1 MDSMSQLEQISFTGP
16 DLRTPNGGLAG
27 LPRLPHEA
35 NWTSGFGG
43 GGRMG
48 ALIRAFDWSR
58 SPLGPIESWP
68 SSLIEMVRICLRSRF
83 QLAIYWGPHLVL
95 LYNDAEREVLGAMH
109 PRVLGMPAAEILT
122 DMWDVVGPMLRGV
135 LDGGVATWSVD
146 QALRLNRYGF
156 VEEAFFTYSYS
167 PIADGDRVGGVLLVS
182 FETTDRV
189 FAERRLRTLREL
201 AAETAKAQNAGEAC
215 TRAALVL
222 AGNKSDLP
230 FCLLYLTDREG
241 EPRLCASTGIAVAP
255 DPDLWPLRPVALGQQ
270 AECVEDL
277 PSLFAGGEAPPSRTA
292 LVLPIAQAGLGAT
305 GWLVAGVSDLQ
316 ALNEAYRGFFELVA
330 AQISTAIAAARALEE
345 ERGRA
350 HAHQAQEQA
359 LRRAHDELEER
370 VRARTRELSLA
381 NTNLVQQVARRRQ
394 VEEGRTDLRRRLV
407 HAQEEEHRRIARELH
422 DDLTQR
428 LAVLAI
434 DAGMLEQLPGCPV
447 GVEERAR
454 GMREQLIALS
464 DGVHSLSRQLHPSIV
479 DELGV
484 VDALRAECQSLGQR
498 DAIAVRFVVHDV
510 PNALDREVA
519 LCVYRVT
526 QEALRNV
533 ARHAKTR
540 KASVR
545 LFATDR
551 HLMLRVRDR
560 GVGFDVVSRGKLGLG
575 LESMRER
582 ARLIRARLVV
592 ESRRGQG
599 TNVSLRVPLPGSR
612 T

>member
-1 MDSMSQLEQISFTGP
+1 
-16 DLRTPNGGLAG
+16 
-27 LPRLPHEA
+27 
-35 NWTSGFGG
+35 
-43 GGRMG
+43 MG

-58 SPLGPIESWP
+58 TSLGPIESWP
-68 SSLIEMVRICLRSRF
+68 SSLLETVSICLRSRF
-83 QLAIYWGPHLVL
+83 QLAIYWGPQLVL
-95 LYNDAEREVLGAMH
+95 LYNDAEREILGAMH

-122 DMWDVVGPMLRGV
+122 EMWDVVGPMLRGV
-135 LDGGVATWSVD
+135 LEGGAATWSVD

-167 PIADGDRVGGVLLVS
+167 PIPDGDRVGGVLLVS

-201 AAETAKAQNAGEAC
+201 AAETAKAQNADEAC
-215 TRAALVL
+215 TRAARVL

-230 FCLLYLTDREG
+230 FCLLYLIDREG
-241 EPRLCASTGIAVAP
+241 EPRLCASTGIGKAP
-255 DPDLWPLRPVALGQQ
+255 DPDVWPLRQVALGQR

-277 PSLFAGGEAPPSRTA
+277 PSLFAAGEAPPSRTA
-292 LVLPIAQAGLGAT
+292 LVLPMAQAGQAAA

-316 ALNEAYRGFFELVA
+316 ALNEDYRGFFELVA
-330 AQISTAIAAARALEE
+330 TQVSTAIAGARVLEE

-350 HAHQAQEQA
+350 FAQQAQEQA
-359 LRRAHDELEER
+359 LRKAHDELEVR

-381 NTNLVQQVARRRQ
+381 NTHLVQQVARRRKL
-394 VEEGRTDLRRRLV
+394 EEVRTDLRRRLV
-407 HAQEEEHRRIARELH
+407 HAQEEERRRISRELH

-434 DAGMLEQLPGCPV
+434 DAGMLEQLPGCPAL
-447 GVEERAR
+447 VEERAR

-464 DGVHSLSRQLHPSIV
+464 EGVHSLSRQLHPSIL

-484 VDALRAECQSLGQR
+484 VDALRSECQSLGQR
-498 DAIAVRFVVHDV
+498 GGIAVRFVVRDV
-510 PNALDREVA
+510 PTGLPREMA

-540 KASVR
+540 KASV
-545 LFATDR
+545 LLLATDR
-551 HLMLRVRDR
+551 RLVVRVRDR
-560 GVGFDVVSRGKLGLG
+560 GVGFDLAAGGKMGLG
-575 LESMRER
+575 LESMKER
-582 ARLIRARLVV
+582 ARLVGAHLTVASRSGEGTIVMLRIPLHRSRACRDHGYC
-592 ESRRGQG
+592 SPTTTAYCRKD
-599 TNVSLRVPLPGSR
+599 
-612 T
+612 